1 MKNITWKTCFRI
13 GASMLL
19 LYLCIFYWQYVS
31 KFASSLLSALV
42 PLIIGLCIAYPL
54 NILMS
59 FYERHYFPKSEK
71 KIVTK
76 SRRGVSMSLAIVTLV
91 AIVVLIFWLVIP
103 QLADC
108 VNMLIDKFPDAMD
121 KIVELLE
128 MTGIVPEDII
138 ASLSVID
145 WQSKLGDIAKVLTS
159 GLGSA
164 MNIVINAVSSVATAI
179 TSVVIGII
187 FAVYVLASKDTL
199 SIQTNRIMKK
209 YMSDKH
215 YHKTKYLISV
225 ADDSFHNFIVGQCT
239 EAIILGMLCT
249 VGMIILQLPYA
260 TMIGVLT
267 GFTSLI
273 PVVGPLIGGGVGAFL
288 ILTQSPIQAL
298 IFLIFIIVLQQVE
311 GNLIY
316 PKVVGSSVGLPGM
329 WVLAAVT
336 IGAGVGGILGVLL
349 GVPVMSIL
357 YRLLR
362 EDLYKP
368 KKAPIAAT
376 VSTISD
382 IAEAPA
388 APVADT
394 SEPAAEE
401 SQQAAEAT
409 TQPKPEAQPAAR
421 KNTPATKKSY
431 PQKKHRS
438 KK

>member
-31 KFASSLLSALV
+31 GFLSSLLSALV

-59 FYERHYFPKSEK
+59 FYEKHYFPKSEK
-71 KIVTK
+71 KIVIK
-76 SRRGVSMSLAIVTLV
+76 SRRGISMLLAIVTLV
-91 AIVVLIFWLVIP
+91 AIVVMIFWLVIP

-164 MNIVINAVSSVATAI
+164 MNIVINAVSSVASTI
-179 TSVVIGII
+179 TSVVIGTI
-187 FAVYVLASKDTL
+187 FAVYVLASKDIL
-199 SIQTNRIMKK
+199 SIQTNRVMSK

-273 PVVGPLIGGGVGAFL
+273 PVVGPLIGGGVGVFL

-382 IAEAPA
+382 IAESPA
-388 APVADT
+388 APVADI

-401 SQQAAEAT
+401 AQQAVEAPL
-409 TQPKPEAQPAAR
+409 QPKPEAQPAAR
-421 KNTPATKKSY
+421 KNTPAPKKSY